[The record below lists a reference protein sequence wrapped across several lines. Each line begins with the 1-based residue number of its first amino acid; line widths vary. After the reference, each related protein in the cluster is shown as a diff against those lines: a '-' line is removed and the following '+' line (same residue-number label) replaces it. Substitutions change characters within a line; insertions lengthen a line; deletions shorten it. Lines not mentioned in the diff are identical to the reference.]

1 MVQLNMDSGESSE
14 TSLKIMMRM
23 RRMLMTLM
31 MEKTLWQIM
40 IESLSGEA
48 GAPWMPWLPQPPLST
63 GDTGLIY
70 RVLIA

>member
-1 MVQLNMDSGESSE
+1 MSE
-14 TSLKIMMRM
+14 TSLKINDDDEEEDKADD
-23 RRMLMTLM
+23 LDD
-31 MEKTLWQIM
+31 EKTSWQIM

-70 RVLIA
+70 RV

>member
-14 TSLKIMMRM
+14 TSLKIMMMMMM
-23 RRMLMTLM
+23 RIRLMTLM

-48 GAPWMPWLPQPPLST
+48 GAPWMPWLRQPPLST
-63 GDTGLIY
+63 GDTGLI
-70 RVLIA
+70 